1 MIKVLRN
8 KKGVTLVELLAVVVI
23 LGIIAAIAVPTI
35 GGLIERQEAN
45 AAEATYDTIV
55 TAAEL
60 YAEDATPFTLATL
73 ETEDFVDLKT
83 DSNEFGYLNVDTFT
97 ALEENLIWIVVDGS
111 TVSFYQDADVDD
123 TGATPVLEVG
133 ATPFALYI
141 NGHEGNPAE

>member
-1 MIKVLRN
+1 MNKALRN

-60 YAEDATPFTLATL
+60 YAEDTTAFTLAAL
-73 ETEDFVDLKT
+73 ESEDFVDLK
-83 DSNEFGYLNVDTFT
+83 SNEFGYMDGETLTVLTKD
-97 ALEENLIWIVVDGS
+97 AIWIVVNGS
-111 TVSFYQDADVDD
+111 TVTFYSDA
-123 TGATPVLEVG
+123 GATN
-133 ATPFALYI
+133 AIDLYI